1 MVCNCNFRLWNQNS
15 ILPETIVSYAM
26 ESENNVKSYYG
37 ESKIQVYDKDNKIV
51 EENIMKEWQAISK
64 DKIES

>member
-1 MVCNCNFRLWNQNS
+1 
-15 ILPETIVSYAM
+15 M

-37 ESKIQVYDKDNKIV
+37 ESKIRVYDKDNKIV

-64 DKIES
+64 DK